1 MNSQPAKFL
10 RLAVEED
17 ALFWA
22 FGALAFGT
30 GSLIV
35 VIAFSPGIFRLD
47 LWGEVPREDYFSPGT
62 PRTVTAFC

>member
-17 ALFWA
+17 ALFGA

-35 VIAFSPGIFRLD
+35 VIAFSPGMF
-47 LWGEVPREDYFSPGT
+47 
-62 PRTVTAFC
+62 